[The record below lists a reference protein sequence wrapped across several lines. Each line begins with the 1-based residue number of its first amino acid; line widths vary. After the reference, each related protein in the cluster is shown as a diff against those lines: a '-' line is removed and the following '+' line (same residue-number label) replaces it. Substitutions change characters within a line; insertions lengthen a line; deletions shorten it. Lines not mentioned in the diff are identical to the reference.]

1 MKKKAF
7 STLFFL
13 TVFALLLSAC
23 GRTSDGVTTLRLAE
37 NQPDDFPTALGV
49 KEFARLIEEKT
60 DGRYKVEVY
69 TGGQLGDEKSVI
81 EHLQLGSIDLARVNG
96 TPLTEFSDVIG
107 VLSLPFLFETPEQKW
122 DVWQGEVGDD
132 ILDSFEG
139 SRFVGLTY
147 YDNGI
152 RSFYNSKRPIRT
164 PEDMKG
170 LKIRVQPSDLA
181 ISIIESLGASAT
193 PMDYGEVYS
202 SIQTGVIDGGENNLP
217 SYYSSNHY
225 GVAKQFTLG
234 GYQSVPEVVVISEKT
249 WDKLSDEDKVIF
261 KEAAEE
267 SVAVQR
273 EAWDKM
279 EEKALEAIKEH
290 GNELVELE
298 DIDQWRE
305 AVEPV
310 YEKYSKQYG
319 EWVERIRQ
327 EIDKDK

>member
-1 MKKKAF
+1 MKRKTF
-7 STLFFL
+7 SFVAILCLFVFL
-13 TVFALLLSAC
+13 LAAC

-37 NQPDDFPTALGV
+37 NQPADFPTAIGV

-60 DGRYKVEVY
+60 DGRYKVDVY

-107 VLSLPFLFETPEQKW
+107 VLSLPFLFESAEQKW
-122 DVWQGEVGDD
+122 DVWNGPIGQE
-132 ILDSFEG
+132 ILDTFEG
-139 SRFVGLTY
+139 ARFVGLAF
-147 YDNGI
+147 YDNGE

-164 PEDMKG
+164 PADMKG
-170 LKIRVQPSDLA
+170 LKIRVQPSELA
-181 ISIIESLGASAT
+181 ISIVQSLGASAT

-234 GYQSVPEVVVISEKT
+234 GYQSVPEVVLASEKL
-249 WDKLSDEDKVIF
+249 WNSLSEQDKIAF
-261 KEAAEE
+261 KEAAQE

-273 EAWDKM
+273 AAWDEM
-279 EEKALEAIKEH
+279 VEESLKEVAEN

-298 DIDQWRE
+298 DMDAWRK

-310 YEKYSKQYG
+310 YEKYSGQYQEWIDRIHKQIG
-319 EWVERIRQ
+319 VQ
-327 EIDKDK
+327 